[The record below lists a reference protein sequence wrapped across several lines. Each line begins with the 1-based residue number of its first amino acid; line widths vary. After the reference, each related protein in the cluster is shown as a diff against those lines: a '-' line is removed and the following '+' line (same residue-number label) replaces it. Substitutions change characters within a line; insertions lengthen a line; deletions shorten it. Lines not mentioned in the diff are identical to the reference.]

1 MYDHRNVVLKPFL
14 GEKQKQKN
22 VFEVL
27 RREDTAF
34 FSISR
39 GSHLHER
46 KKQKLVSF
54 PSNLENDSGS
64 GSERLGKHIF
74 GAKTTKKRREK
85 PSKFSRFF
93 LANFSVKHFLHSF
106 LPSSSFLAGK
116 VSFGFCVDN
125 SNNYSRKMHLG
136 YFSKCFSFS
145 HAETFFSPLLRNK

>member
-1 MYDHRNVVLKPFL
+1 VKAQH
-14 GEKQKQKN
+14 
-22 VFEVL
+22 
-27 RREDTAF
+27 F

-74 GAKTTKKRREK
+74 GAKTTKKGGKK

-93 LANFSVKHFLHSF
+93 LANFSVKRFLHSF
-106 LPSSSFLAGK
+106 LPSSFFWREKFLS
-116 VSFGFCVDN
+116 VSALTIPTTIPEKCILDTFQNVSLSLTPKLFF
-125 SNNYSRKMHLG
+125 SSEINNYFCSHLR
-136 YFSKCFSFS
+136 FLVLCW
-145 HAETFFSPLLRNK
+145 TQ